1 MGATVGA
8 KGRGVSISAETVRF
22 DAEKMW
28 VGLSDGR
35 VIGVPLAWSP
45 RLGRATPAE
54 REGFEI
60 SPFGIHWEALDE
72 DVSVEGLLA
81 GRGYQRRVEAAR
93 RKGS

>member
-1 MGATVGA
+1 LT
-8 KGRGVSISAETVRF
+8 ISAETVRF
-22 DAEKMW
+22 EGERMW

-35 VIGVPLAWSP
+35 VIGVPLAWFP
-45 RLGRATPAE
+45 RLAQATPAE

-81 GRGYQRRVEAAR
+81 GRGDRRRVGGEAA
-93 RKGS
+93 

>member
-1 MGATVGA
+1 M
-8 KGRGVSISAETVRF
+8 SISAETVRF

-35 VIGVPLAWSP
+35 VIGVPLAWFP

-81 GRGYQRRVEAAR
+81 GRGDRGRVGGEAA
-93 RKGS
+93 

>member
-1 MGATVGA
+1 MGATMGV
-8 KGRGVSISAETVRF
+8 KGRGVDVSAETVRF
-22 DAEKMW
+22 DAGRMW

-35 VIGVPLAWSP
+35 VIGVPLAWFP

-81 GRGYQRRVEAAR
+81 GRGDRGRVGGEAA
-93 RKGS
+93 